1 MTADTRVRDRGLA
14 AEASR
19 LLSSGQP
26 VPPEMRA
33 TSVWMEKGKKGQGKF
48 PDLFYANGWWV
59 VSREVA
65 EILRGFDLGE
75 GGLYPLEVLQ
85 SDRVTPVG
93 GEWLYWIFGN
103 RKDTLD
109 TEASRNLRVHSPVP
123 GDPWRKLA
131 SHPADDDATFSQ
143 AALVGP
149 DVWIE
154 KRLKGAVV
162 LSGGLG
168 DALLTAGFDKSFRMT
183 RARVM
188 QGE

>member
-1 MTADTRVRDRGLA
+1 MSEHAWVTDFMNDVSLMLKMTADTRVRDRGLA

-75 GGLYPLEVLQ
+75 GGL
-85 SDRVTPVG
+85 
-93 GEWLYWIFGN
+93 
-103 RKDTLD
+103 
-109 TEASRNLRVHSPVP
+109 
-123 GDPWRKLA
+123 
-131 SHPADDDATFSQ
+131 
-143 AALVGP
+143 
-149 DVWIE
+149 
-154 KRLKGAVV
+154 
-162 LSGGLG
+162 
-168 DALLTAGFDKSFRMT
+168 
-183 RARVM
+183 
-188 QGE
+188 